1 MGAGMGGWN
10 EKVSS
15 EKYFAPD
22 TKTYYVIYTCFERCN
37 NHKKLLKKT
46 KGMTPQKEAPPNEPT
61 ERKKPT
67 SEPSCP
73 GQGCV
78 LHYTWQRDQSGKL
91 WDEQASKN

>member
-46 KGMTPQKEAPPNEPT
+46 KGMTPQKEAPPNQPT
-61 ERKKPT
+61 ERKKT
-67 SEPSCP
+67 NKRTKLSRAGVCASLHLAKGSI
-73 GQGCV
+73 GQIMR
-78 LHYTWQRDQSGKL
+78 W
-91 WDEQASKN
+91 ASK